1 MPLDVLL
8 QVLFSTYLTLNILMA
23 RLVMSPQIFNISEH
37 LHATWLTAHYLHIVQ
52 FNCKETNSNLENQ
65 YAGQMKNLY

>member
-1 MPLDVLL
+1 
-8 QVLFSTYLTLNILMA
+8 MA

-52 FNCKETNSNLENQ
+52 FNCKETNSNLEIQ
-65 YAGQMKNLY
+65 YAGQMKNLVLVHEHDVSNMNTLHLLIS